1 MEKKAGYKLWDILTD
16 WLKLLIKSV
25 VPDGISCC
33 CCSAPGSVEATVILL
48 GEDVYKYALPSLF
61 LFHFVTKLSPSIT
74 ILQLTNCRWKGGGEG
89 KHCGRGTLQ
98 EHWLC
103 RLTQRRHTR
112 TMKLNRNSP
121 GMTIHTYTHSQGLE
135 KIRKTSSHSSTVPL
149 SSLAP
154 FRIVFT
160 YIAWP
165 AVSSSWSSPYN
176 PPPSFYCAP
185 VGLAQ
190 GRKGLSCRWN
200 ELWVKK

>member
-1 MEKKAGYKLWDILTD
+1 MLYIRTTVLKEKSSIYNQIRPLMADHERYVSVPRTYHKKKERGLNSNGEKAGYKLWDILTD

-121 GMTIHTYTHSQGLE
+121 GMTIHTHTHIH
-135 KIRKTSSHSSTVPL
+135 KD
-149 SSLAP
+149 
-154 FRIVFT
+154 
-160 YIAWP
+160 
-165 AVSSSWSSPYN
+165 
-176 PPPSFYCAP
+176 
-185 VGLAQ
+185 
-190 GRKGLSCRWN
+190 
-200 ELWVKK
+200 

>member
-1 MEKKAGYKLWDILTD
+1 MFINMHFLLCSSFILWQNCHHPLLYSNSRTVVGRGGRRQTLWARHTPGALALPPHSASAHTD
-16 WLKLLIKSV
+16 DEIKSKFSR
-25 VPDGISCC
+25 DDY
-33 CCSAPGSVEATVILL
+33 T
-48 GEDVYKYALPSLF
+48 
-61 LFHFVTKLSPSIT
+61 
-74 ILQLTNCRWKGGGEG
+74 
-89 KHCGRGTLQ
+89 
-98 EHWLC
+98 
-103 RLTQRRHTR
+103 HT
-112 TMKLNRNSP
+112 
-121 GMTIHTYTHSQGLE
+121 HTHSQGLE